1 MLYGYR
7 QFHSIHMI
15 ADAIYEN
22 MEEHV
27 DTSNYELL
35 DFDTDF
41 DTDFRVW
48 SIKSNT
54 RFDTSNYEL
63 NTPFSGAPGSETKGV
78 RNFWERA

>member
-1 MLYGYR
+1 
-7 QFHSIHMI
+7 MI

-41 DTDFRVW
+41 DTDFR
-48 SIKSNT
+48 I
-54 RFDTSNYEL
+54 
-63 NTPFSGAPGSETKGV
+63 
-78 RNFWERA
+78 